1 LLNLLHAQGSRD
13 GSYFQSGSM
22 GTPGLVNWPQRG
34 FELHSRYDRMDLDA
48 WERVVG
54 EFGQNLDG
62 SPLPPS
68 ARPLLPL
75 LERVRLK
82 ADQAFFRGQLLD
94 QLEMES
100 TEDAAGRLFLSMKA
114 KQAEGRLQAQH
125 QDGRYT
131 GMFNANF
138 SHLYIDSGRPDWAW
152 PDADLPMNDDL
163 RLPAISFKVDDLQI
177 QGVRFGKLEAKGK
190 PAGKGQKWTLE
201 NISLNAQ
208 GMQLNGYGSLALS
221 GPQRGLELVANSQ
234 VSNLGQF
241 VDVSGL
247 LTESI
252 KDGDGTVQA
261 ALFWSDFPWSFDKR
275 NIRGQFNVDL
285 RKGRFISLK
294 SRSAKLLELL
304 SLQSISRL
312 SRLDLDLFGAV
323 KQGFAFDS
331 LTGRMNLSQG
341 KLELDNY
348 QIKGPAGAIS
358 LKGWIDIRD
367 ETLDLI
373 AVVDPNLDM
382 SGAAIAAYFT
392 VNPMVGVGALLTQW
406 LMQIPMSSHLS
417 VTYAVTGKMDDP
429 QLKELEVPAVGS
441 AKQEKQRRIEP

>member
-1 LLNLLHAQGSRD
+1 
-13 GSYFQSGSM
+13 
-22 GTPGLVNWPQRG
+22 
-34 FELHSRYDRMDLDA
+34 
-48 WERVVG
+48 
-54 EFGQNLDG
+54 
-62 SPLPPS
+62 
-68 ARPLLPL
+68 
-75 LERVRLK
+75 
-82 ADQAFFRGQLLD
+82 
-94 QLEMES
+94 
-100 TEDAAGRLFLSMKA
+100 
-114 KQAEGRLQAQH
+114 
-125 QDGRYT
+125 
-131 GMFNANF
+131 
-138 SHLYIDSGRPDWAW
+138 
-152 PDADLPMNDDL
+152 
-163 RLPAISFKVDDLQI
+163 
-177 QGVRFGKLEAKGK
+177 
-190 PAGKGQKWTLE
+190 
-201 NISLNAQ
+201 
-208 GMQLNGYGSLALS
+208 
-221 GPQRGLELVANSQ
+221 
-234 VSNLGQF
+234 
-241 VDVSGL
+241 
-247 LTESI
+247 
-252 KDGDGTVQA
+252 
-261 ALFWSDFPWSFDKR
+261 
-275 NIRGQFNVDL
+275 VDL

>member
-1 LLNLLHAQGSRD
+1 
-13 GSYFQSGSM
+13 
-22 GTPGLVNWPQRG
+22 
-34 FELHSRYDRMDLDA
+34 
-48 WERVVG
+48 
-54 EFGQNLDG
+54 
-62 SPLPPS
+62 
-68 ARPLLPL
+68 
-75 LERVRLK
+75 
-82 ADQAFFRGQLLD
+82 
-94 QLEMES
+94 
-100 TEDAAGRLFLSMKA
+100 
-114 KQAEGRLQAQH
+114 
-125 QDGRYT
+125 
-131 GMFNANF
+131 
-138 SHLYIDSGRPDWAW
+138 
-152 PDADLPMNDDL
+152 
-163 RLPAISFKVDDLQI
+163 
-177 QGVRFGKLEAKGK
+177 
-190 PAGKGQKWTLE
+190 
-201 NISLNAQ
+201 
-208 GMQLNGYGSLALS
+208 
-221 GPQRGLELVANSQ
+221 
-234 VSNLGQF
+234 

-382 SGAAIAAYFT
+382 SGAAIAAYFYCQPDGGSWGLADT
-392 VNPMVGVGALLTQW
+392 VAD
-406 LMQIPMSSHLS
+406 
-417 VTYAVTGKMDDP
+417 ADP
-429 QLKELEVPAVGS
+429 DEQSPVCHVCGNR
-441 AKQEKQRRIEP
+441 QDG